1 MAKKMTGIVAQFG
14 TKGYGFI
21 TGDDGEKYFVHQKN
35 VFNKSRL
42 RSDTRVKFKV
52 ETSEKGL
59 VAVDV
64 KLEKIVEESAPL
76 TDNDIKAMFGVL
88 LVFQIIIAYFVFFW
102 INEKTTSL
110 RFTCCNFNLWMS
122 FHTCKRSN
130 KYLYLA

>member
-35 VFNKSRL
+35 IYNKSRL
-42 RSDTRVKFKV
+42 RTDTRVKYKV

-64 KLEKIVEESAPL
+64 KLEKLSKKSKPL
-76 TDNDIKAMFGVL
+76 TDNDIKFMLCALFIFQ
-88 LVFQIIIAYFVFFW
+88 LVIAYFVFF
-102 INEKTTSL
+102 K
-110 RFTCCNFNLWMS
+110 
-122 FHTCKRSN
+122 FH
-130 KYLYLA
+130 

>member
-35 VFNKSRL
+35 IYNKSRL

-52 ETSEKGL
+52 ESSEKGL

-64 KLEKIVEESAPL
+64 KLEKVVEDSKPL
-76 TDNDIKAMFGVL
+76 TDNDIKFMICALFI
-88 LVFQIIIAYFVFFW
+88 FQLIIAYFVFF
-102 INEKTTSL
+102 
-110 RFTCCNFNLWMS
+110 
-122 FHTCKRSN
+122 
-130 KYLYLA
+130 KYH

>member
-35 VFNKSRL
+35 IYNKSRL
-42 RSDTRVKFKV
+42 ISDTRVKFKV
-52 ETSEKGL
+52 ESSEKGF

-64 KLEKIVEESAPL
+64 KLEKVVEASKPL

-88 LVFQIIIAYFVFFW
+88 LVFQLITAYYVFFD
-102 INEKTTSL
+102 
-110 RFTCCNFNLWMS
+110 
-122 FHTCKRSN
+122 
-130 KYLYLA
+130 

>member
-21 TGDDGEKYFVHQKN
+21 SGDDGEKYFVHQKN

-52 ETSEKGL
+52 ESSEKGL

-64 KLEKIVEESAPL
+64 KLEKIVEDQGQQIHTVILKLKKQHGNGISLKLEKKML
-76 TDNDIKAMFGVL
+76 EGITL
-88 LVFQIIIAYFVFFW
+88 LM
-102 INEKTTSL
+102 L
-110 RFTCCNFNLWMS
+110 
-122 FHTCKRSN
+122 
-130 KYLYLA
+130 

>member
-21 TGDDGEKYFVHQKN
+21 SGDDNEKYFVHQKN

-52 ETSEKGL
+52 ESSEKGL

-64 KLEKIVEESAPL
+64 KLEEVVEESKPL

-88 LVFQIIIAYFVFFW
+88 LVFQLIISYYVFIA
-102 INEKTTSL
+102 
-110 RFTCCNFNLWMS
+110 
-122 FHTCKRSN
+122 
-130 KYLYLA
+130 

>member
-35 VFNKSRL
+35 IYNKSRL
-42 RSDTRVKFKV
+42 RTDTRVKYRI

-64 KLEKIVEESAPL
+64 KLEKLKEETKPL
-76 TDNDIKAMFGVL
+76 TDNTIKRMFFIL
-88 LVFQIIIAYFVFFW
+88 LLIQLITVYYVFLD
-102 INEKTTSL
+102 K
-110 RFTCCNFNLWMS
+110 
-122 FHTCKRSN
+122 
-130 KYLYLA
+130 

>member
-35 VFNKSRL
+35 IYNKSRL

-52 ETSEKGL
+52 ESSEKGL

-64 KLEKIVEESAPL
+64 KLEKVVEESMPL
-76 TDNDIKAMFGVL
+76 TDNDIKFMICALF
-88 LVFQIIIAYFVFFW
+88 VFQLIIAYFVFF
-102 INEKTTSL
+102 
-110 RFTCCNFNLWMS
+110 
-122 FHTCKRSN
+122 
-130 KYLYLA
+130 KYH

>member
-21 TGDDGEKYFVHQKN
+21 TGDDGEKYCVHQKN

-42 RSDTRVKFKV
+42 RSDTRVRFKV

-64 KLEKIVEESAPL
+64 KLEKIVEESGPL

-88 LVFQIIIAYFVFFW
+88 LVFQIIIAYFVFFG
-102 INEKTTSL
+102 
-110 RFTCCNFNLWMS
+110 
-122 FHTCKRSN
+122 
-130 KYLYLA
+130 

>member
-52 ETSEKGL
+52 ETSDKGL

-64 KLEKIVEESAPL
+64 KLEKIVEESGPL

-88 LVFQIIIAYFVFFW
+88 LGLSRLLLRTLYFLD
-102 INEKTTSL
+102 K
-110 RFTCCNFNLWMS
+110 
-122 FHTCKRSN
+122 
-130 KYLYLA
+130 

>member
-1 MAKKMTGIVAQFG
+1 MAKKMSGIVAQFG

-52 ETSEKGL
+52 ESSEKGL
-59 VAVDV
+59 VATDV
-64 KLEKIVEESAPL
+64 KLEEIIQESEPL

-88 LVFQIIIAYFVFFW
+88 LVFQLVTAYFVFF
-102 INEKTTSL
+102 
-110 RFTCCNFNLWMS
+110 
-122 FHTCKRSN
+122 
-130 KYLYLA
+130 A